1 MADYPVFDGH
11 GRYVM
16 MAAAIVGV
24 IALVADEPD
33 GDELRATS
41 GTWYGV
47 DIDGIYRIRGYAV
60 DPANV
65 SAAELLAHGT
75 KVRIEP
81 PADMV
86 AMYGSRGMAIEAMAA
101 ELGLTF
107 DG

>member
-1 MADYPVFDGH
+1 MADYPVFDGL

-16 MAAAIVGV
+16 TATTIVGE
-24 IALVADEPD
+24 IALAADEPG

-41 GTWYGV
+41 GTWFGV
-47 DIDGIYRIRGYAV
+47 DTDGVYRIRGYAV
-60 DPANV
+60 DPTNV
-65 SAAELLAHGT
+65 SFAELLAHGT

-86 AMYGSRGMAIEAMAA
+86 AMYGSRGVAIEAMAA